1 MRLLIA
7 TDAWRPQVNGVVT
20 TLSRMG
26 EELPRLGVD
35 VSFLTPETFRH
46 VRCPGYREIEL
57 AIPSRGQIKQR
68 IETEDPDWIH
78 IATEGPIGWAVRRH
92 CLKTKRDFTTSY
104 HTKFPEYASKI
115 FGLPAN
121 WMYHVERYF
130 HKPSSGVMVATV
142 SLADELRKCGLKRL
156 VKWSRGVDAD
166 RFRPNKVVRLG
177 REPVFLYVG
186 RLSVEKN
193 IDAFLSAALPGR
205 KVVVGDGPY
214 RGKLEQ
220 RYRDVYFAGA
230 KFGDELVDYYASAD
244 VFVFPSRTET
254 FGVVLLEA
262 MASGLPV
269 AAYPVTGPLDI
280 VEHGRSG
287 VLGEDLAKAAIAA
300 LKLDPRHARER
311 AEQFTWAH
319 SASQFLHNIRIA
331 KARSAARRQRSTG
344 TRAAKSAD
352 GAFIALDTQGRK
364 T

>member
-1 MRLLIA
+1 M
-7 TDAWRPQVNGVVT
+7 
-20 TLSRMG
+20 
-26 EELPRLGVD
+26 
-35 VSFLTPETFRH
+35 
-46 VRCPGYREIEL
+46 RCPGYREIEL